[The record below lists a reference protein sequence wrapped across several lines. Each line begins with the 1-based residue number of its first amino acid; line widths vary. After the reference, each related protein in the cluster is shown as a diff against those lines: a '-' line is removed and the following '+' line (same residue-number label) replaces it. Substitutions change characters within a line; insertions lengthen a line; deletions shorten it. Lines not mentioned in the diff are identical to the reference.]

1 MDILTS
7 NITEEELSQRHSILD
22 EYREFCK
29 SEQGRILDENS
40 PIPRY
45 IDNQQE
51 KLFQNQ
57 LNNSNFRCEM
67 GWKILGA
74 TDGIWRLIYNQ
85 ESNEFIFIHNDNKPD
100 ESKTNDIREIE
111 MNSMEKIHN
120 ISEIGRDDN
129 NLLWI
134 CLYTRSVTWDYSIY
148 TLWDINTGV
157 VYQNILEKCFS
168 KWSANLRFPYDWVRK
183 VPKNLPL
190 NFFEELQQ

>member
-1 MDILTS
+1 MDILTH
-7 NITEEELSQRHSILD
+7 NITEEELSEKHSILD
-22 EYREFCK
+22 EYLEFCK
-29 SEQGRILDENS
+29 TEQGRILDENS

-51 KLFQNQ
+51 ELFQNQ
-57 LNNSNFRCEM
+57 LSNSSFKCAI

-85 ESNEFIFIHNDNKPD
+85 ESKEFIFINNDNKPH
-100 ESKTNDIREIE
+100 EGKSNNLREIE
-111 MNSMEKIHN
+111 INSMEKIHN
-120 ISEIGRDDN
+120 ISEIGRVDN
-129 NLLWI
+129 SILWI
-134 CLYTRSVTWDYSIY
+134 CLYTKSVTWDYSIY
-148 TLWDINTGV
+148 SLWGFDTGV

-168 KWSANLRFPYDWVRK
+168 KWSTKLHFPYDWARK